1 MQYIYGCHSSCLMR
15 TDGVNVLEGDLLIV
29 ENDLPPCDGAA
40 PFVFSF
46 FYDDRGGSDEFRT
59 KAKYADLS
67 CSEIAFSARDS
78 HGSPRGVY
86 MRRSR

>member
-46 FYDDRGGSDEFRT
+46 FYDD
-59 KAKYADLS
+59 
-67 CSEIAFSARDS
+67 
-78 HGSPRGVY
+78 
-86 MRRSR
+86 